1 MFPSFLLDAVV
12 EKAFEPKEY
21 AKTIIISESTQQE
34 WKCFNDIIYQESRWD
49 PTVENGPFYGLGQMY
64 DGKKYLEG
72 KPALQ
77 VDKAIEYIDNKYE
90 SNCSALAHHEKYG
103 WY

>member
-1 MFPSFLLDAVV
+1 
-12 EKAFEPKEY
+12 
-21 AKTIIISESTQQE
+21 
-34 WKCFNDIIYQESRWD
+34 
-49 PTVENGPFYGLGQMY
+49 MY

-77 VDKAIEYIDNKYE
+77 VDKAIEYIGIKYGT
-90 SNCSALAHHEKYG
+90 NCAALAHHEKYG